1 MDASD
6 AALDVL
12 AILPALEPWLRQEI
26 RSGTARH
33 LRFTFP
39 QIWQAIVVQVGHGRY
54 HVGLEEDKTAREL
67 DPGRKPARARPT
79 REVAGWSDLRVV
91 LVVPADL
98 VGRNRPV
105 Q

>member
-26 RSGTARH
+26 RSGMTKH

-54 HVGLEEDKTAREL
+54 HVGLEEDKTAGEL
-67 DPGRKPARARPT
+67 DPVETLLALAQREKSSDEVISELSSWYLPT
-79 REVAGWSDLRVV
+79 
-91 LVVPADL
+91 
-98 VGRNRPV
+98 
-105 Q
+105 